1 MGTLKEITFQLTQLV
16 RLRLENSDIL
26 IPPVSNSG
34 TIYCIPLTVNLFLA
48 VIIPDYSSSRLR
60 GTNFRLQTTITP
72 VYKIQKQSVTKSV

>member
-48 VIIPDYSSSRLR
+48 VIYATVIILL
-60 GTNFRLQTTITP
+60 FHFQTL
-72 VYKIQKQSVTKSV
+72 